1 MANPNDPKNP
11 PVSTEVSEL
20 RALIAAL
27 VEGQKS
33 SAEAQ
38 IEGQKVLAKAIQEG
52 IATGLAMAEMQRQK
66 SVDGDERAREERKN
80 LGPPCPK
87 CLQRWKVCGGPEY
100 IKADG
105 TRTMASHEKDA
116 KGEVTAQNQM
126 TQGEDKNHVFMLVLP
141 QGKRA
146 AKAFQG
152 MFINGVPYLSLT
164 RGSPVLVPRS
174 NDIAWQLQEVTRN
187 AEAEQE
193 SRSAEWDSGEVGS
206 RAQRGQRKALEHGGI
221 NFAKAN

>member
-1 MANPNDPKNP
+1 MANSNDPKNP
-11 PVSTEVSEL
+11 APAPVSTEVSDL
-20 RALIAAL
+20 KALVQALIA
-27 VEGQKS
+27 GQ
-33 SAEAQ
+33 ANMA
-38 IEGQKVLAKAIQEG
+38 AAIKDG

-66 SVDGDERAREERKN
+66 AVDGDERAREEKKN

-87 CLQRWKVCGGPEY
+87 CLQRVKVCGGPEY
-100 IKADG
+100 VAKDG
-105 TRTMASHEKDA
+105 TTRTMTAIEKD
-116 KGEVTAQNQM
+116 GTQNQM
-126 TQGEDKNHVFMLVLP
+126 VQGEDKNHVYMLVLP

-152 MFINGVPYLSLT
+152 YFLNGVQYLSLT
-164 RGSPVLVPRS
+164 RTSQVLVPRQ

-187 AEAEQE
+187 AEAELE

-221 NFAKAN
+221 NFTRAS

>member
-11 PVSTEVSEL
+11 APSPAASTE
-20 RALIAAL
+20 
-27 VEGQKS
+27 
-33 SAEAQ
+33 EA
-38 IEGQKVLAKAIQEG
+38 GMAKAIQEG

-66 SVDGDERAREERKN
+66 AVDGDERAREERKN

-87 CLQRWKVCGGPEY
+87 CLQHVKVCGGSEY
-100 IKADG
+100 VKTDG
-105 TRTMASHEKDA
+105 TRTMTAIEKD
-116 KGEVTAQNQM
+116 GTQNQM
-126 TQGEDKNHVFMLVLP
+126 VQGEDKNHVFMLVLP

-152 MFINGVPYLSLT
+152 YILNGVQYLSMT
-164 RGSPVLVPRS
+164 RSSPVLVPRA

-187 AEAEQE
+187 SEAELE

-221 NFAKAN
+221 SFNKVN

>member
-1 MANPNDPKNP
+1 MANNDSKNP
-11 PVSTEVSEL
+11 AAPAPASSEL
-20 RALIAAL
+20 DALKELVKAL
-27 VEGQKS
+27 VAGQAS
-33 SAEAQ
+33 MASA
-38 IEGQKVLAKAIQEG
+38 IKEG

-66 SVDGDERAREERKN
+66 AVDGDERAREERKN

-100 IKADG
+100 VKADG
-105 TRTMASHEKDA
+105 TRTMNSHEKDE
-116 KGEVTAQNQM
+116 KGNVIAQNQM
-126 TQGEDKNHVFMLVLP
+126 VQGEDKNHVFMLVLP

-152 MFINGVPYLSLT
+152 MIINGVTYLSLT
-164 RGSPVLVPRS
+164 RTSQVLVPRS

-187 AEAEQE
+187 AEAELE

-206 RAQRGQRKALEHGGI
+206 RAQRGQRKALEHGAI
-221 NFAKAN
+221 DFSRRAN

>member
-1 MANPNDPKNP
+1 MANDSKNP
-11 PVSTEVSEL
+11 PAPAPVSTEVSDL
-20 RALIAAL
+20 KALVQALIA
-27 VEGQKS
+27 GQ
-33 SAEAQ
+33 ANMA
-38 IEGQKVLAKAIQEG
+38 AAIKDG

-66 SVDGDERAREERKN
+66 AVDGDERAREEKKN

-87 CLQRWKVCGGPEY
+87 CLQRVKVCGGPEY
-100 IKADG
+100 VAKDG
-105 TRTMASHEKDA
+105 TTRTMTAIEKD
-116 KGEVTAQNQM
+116 GTQNQM
-126 TQGEDKNHVFMLVLP
+126 VQGEDKNHVYMLVLP

-152 MFINGVPYLSLT
+152 YFLNGVQYLSLT
-164 RGSPVLVPRS
+164 RTSQVLVPRQ

-187 AEAEQE
+187 AEAELE

-221 NFAKAN
+221 NFTRAS